1 MDEKILLSHGAGGRQ
16 AETLI
21 REEIIRPLQNQW
33 LMRRED
39 SAVMDFNGK
48 MAFTTDSHVV
58 SPLFFPGGDIGRLS
72 VCGTVNDLA
81 MAGAQPLF
89 LSLGLI
95 MEEGLSL
102 SVLRDVIASIRKTA
116 ETAGVAVVTGDT
128 KVVPRGQA
136 DQLYI
141 NTAGVGKIPEGVN
154 LSATAIQP
162 GDCLVINGTVGD
174 HGLALLS
181 CREELAF
188 STTLKSDC
196 APLHDLTATM
206 LKAVPAIRCLRDPTR
221 GGLATTINE
230 WADQSGCAIRLWE
243 KSLPMR
249 PEVLAAAEMLGLDP
263 LYSANEGKLVA
274 AVPEE
279 EVDRVL
285 SVMRDHP
292 LGKDAAV
299 IGQAENGRAGRVVM
313 TTILGTSRMV
323 EMPAGNPYP
332 RIC

>member
-1 MDEKILLSHGAGGRQ
+1 MDEKILLAHGSGGRQ
-16 AETLI
+16 ADTFI
-21 REEIIRPLQNQW
+21 REEIIRPLENPW
-33 LMRRED
+33 LARRED
-39 SAVMDFNGK
+39 SAVMDFSGK

-81 MAGAQPLF
+81 MAGAEPLY

-95 MEEGLSL
+95 MEEGLLL
-102 SVLRDVIASIRKTA
+102 SILRRVVASIRKTA
-116 ETAGVAVVTGDT
+116 EAAGVAVVTGDT

-141 NTAGVGKIPEGVN
+141 NTAGIGRIPEGVN
-154 LSATAIQP
+154 LSATAIRP

-196 APLHDLTATM
+196 APLHELTAIM
-206 LKAVPAIRCLRDPTR
+206 LKAVPAVRCLRDPTR
-221 GGLATTINE
+221 GGLAATVNE
-230 WADQSGCAIRLWE
+230 LAGQSRVCIRLRE
-243 KSLPMR
+243 EALPMR
-249 PEVLAAAEMLGLDP
+249 PEVTAVAEMLGLDP
-263 LYSANEGKLVA
+263 LYSANEGKVVA
-274 AVPEE
+274 AVPEADVE
-279 EVDRVL
+279 RL
-285 SVMRDHP
+285 ITAMRDHP

-299 IGQAENGRAGRVVM
+299 IGQAGEGTPGRVVM
-313 TTILGTSRMV
+313 TTALGTSRIV
-323 EMPAGNPYP
+323 EMPAGDPYP

>member
-1 MDEKILLSHGAGGRQ
+1 MVEKILLSHGAGGRQ
-16 AETLI
+16 AEALI
-21 REEIIRPLQNQW
+21 REEIIRPLENHW
-33 LMRRED
+33 LKRRED
-39 SAVMDFNGK
+39 SAVMDFSGK

-81 MAGAQPLF
+81 MAGAEPLF

-95 MEEGLSL
+95 MEEGLAL
-102 SVLRDVIASIRKTA
+102 SVLRDVIASIRTTA
-116 ETAGVAVVTGDT
+116 EAAGVAVVTGDT

-141 NTAGVGKIPEGVN
+141 NTAGVGKIPEGMN
-154 LSATAIQP
+154 LSAAAIQP

-188 STTLKSDC
+188 STTLRSDC
-196 APLHDLTATM
+196 APLHELTATM
-206 LKAVPAIRCLRDPTR
+206 LKAVPTIRCLRDPTR

-230 WADQSGCAIRLWE
+230 LAAQSGLSIRLRE
-243 KSLPMR
+243 DTLPIR
-249 PEVLAAAEMLGLDP
+249 PEVTAAAEMLGLDP
-263 LYSANEGKLVA
+263 LYSANEGKVVA
-274 AVPEE
+274 AVPEADVE
-279 EVDRVL
+279 KL
-285 SVMRDHP
+285 ISAMQDHP

-299 IGQAENGRAGRVVM
+299 IGKAEDDRPGRVVM
-313 TTILGTSRMV
+313 TTTLGTNRMV
-323 EMPAGNPYP
+323 EMLAGDPYP

>member
-221 GGLATTINE
+221 GGPPPSMNGPIRAGAPSDCGKNPCPCGRKYWPPPRCSAWTPYTVPTKEN
-230 WADQSGCAIRLWE
+230 WSRPSRKKRWTGCCPSCAIIPWE
-243 KSLPMR
+243 KMR
-249 PEVLAAAEMLGLDP
+249 PS
-263 LYSANEGKLVA
+263 SARPKTA
-274 AVPEE
+274 
-279 EVDRVL
+279 
-285 SVMRDHP
+285 
-292 LGKDAAV
+292 
-299 IGQAENGRAGRVVM
+299 GQAAW
-313 TTILGTSRMV
+313 S
-323 EMPAGNPYP
+323 
-332 RIC
+332 